1 MKGAITVIDVSRV
14 SAKGQI
20 TIPVE
25 FRKKFGINEG
35 DKVVF
40 MEKDGMIVIAN
51 SNRMAFEEF
60 QQAMAGEAE
69 RAGIVNEEDVVVLCR
84 EVRSD
89 LAESNHAR
97 ND

>member
-1 MKGAITVIDVSRV
+1 MIDVSRV
-14 SAKGQI
+14 TTKGQI

-25 FRKKFGINEG
+25 FRKRFGIDVG

-40 MEKDGMIVIAN
+40 MEKDGLIVIAN

-69 RAGIVNEEDVVVLCR
+69 KAGIADEEDVVALCR
-84 EVRSD
+84 EVRND
-89 LAESNHAR
+89 LAEGLHA
-97 ND
+97 DHA

>member
-1 MKGAITVIDVSRV
+1 MIDVSRV
-14 SAKGQI
+14 TTKGQI

-25 FRKKFGINEG
+25 FRKRFGIDVG

-60 QQAMAGEAE
+60 QQAMVGEAN
-69 RAGIVNEEDVVVLCR
+69 RVGIESEEDVVALCR
-84 EVRSD
+84 EVRGD
-89 LAESNHAR
+89 LAGDR
-97 ND
+97 P

>member
-1 MKGAITVIDVSRV
+1 MIDVSRV
-14 SAKGQI
+14 TTKGQI

-25 FRKKFGINEG
+25 FRKRFGIDVG

-40 MEKDGMIVIAN
+40 MEKDGLIVIAN

-69 RAGIVNEEDVVVLCR
+69 KVGIADEEDVVALCR
-84 EVRSD
+84 EVR
-89 LAESNHAR
+89 
-97 ND
+97 NDADAHVNQP